1 MLFIVWHSE
10 STDYVSSYTKSNE
23 NHILKLKYREI
34 THNDANKNDF
44 SYHTLQ
50 SHHLWEKCVFKYNN
64 GTARLYRKCASNT
77 WGYQDLLR
85 YSILDGKRK

>member
-1 MLFIVWHSE
+1 MLFIVWHSK

-34 THNDANKNDF
+34 TQNDANKNDF

-50 SHHLWEKCVFKYNN
+50 GHHLWENVYLNIIMAQLDYIENVFQTHGGIKIF
-64 GTARLYRKCASNT
+64 
-77 WGYQDLLR
+77 WD
-85 YSILDGKRK
+85 IVF